1 MGSGVSTV
9 AARKANPQ
17 CNAANRAA
25 VSTNTP
31 EVHETPA
38 QHVAAPLEASN
49 DAGVLPKASAD
60 AECDMTTQLDAA
72 DDTSA
77 ADTQTG
83 STTPLH
89 DSELQRTARQQFMTL
104 DSEAVAD
111 VVSPSDWKDLDKGFR
126 RPSSDTYSV
135 LPTVTKL
142 AVSRTR
148 FDSLNIDSD
157 DDATPREQCESPETM
172 SMQATRRTQSNYV
185 SDRCC
190 STADHHTRYT
200 INIYDDVMQPY
211 FQLCQTSA

>member
-1 MGSGVSTV
+1 MGGGVSTV
-9 AARKANPQ
+9 AAHKYPQ

-31 EVHETPA
+31 EVHDPA
-38 QHVAAPLEASN
+38 HHVAALLEAAN
-49 DAGVLPKASAD
+49 DAGSLEEASAD
-60 AECDMTTQLDAA
+60 AECDITTQLAAA

-77 ADTQTG
+77 ADTLTG
-83 STTPLH
+83 CTAPLH
-89 DSELQRTARQQFMTL
+89 DSELQRTARQQCMTQ
-104 DSEAVAD
+104 DSEAVTN

-142 AVSRTR
+142 AISRMR

-157 DDATPREQCESPETM
+157 DDATPREQCESPQTM
-172 SMQATRRTQSNYV
+172 SMQATRRAQSNYV

-190 STADHHTRYT
+190 NTADHHTRYT
-200 INIYDDVMQPY
+200 INIYDNVMQLY
-211 FQLCQTSA
+211 FQLCQTRA